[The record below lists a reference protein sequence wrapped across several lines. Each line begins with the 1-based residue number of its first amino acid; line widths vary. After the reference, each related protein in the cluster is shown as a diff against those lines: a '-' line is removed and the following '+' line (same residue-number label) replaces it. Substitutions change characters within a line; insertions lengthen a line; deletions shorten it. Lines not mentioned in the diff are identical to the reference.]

1 MFTSV
6 ERASP
11 EDFDAATGDPLCG
24 GNSSVAMT
32 NYLAAVDQGTTGT
45 RCILFDLQG
54 RLITSAYREHRQ
66 IFPQPGWVEHDPLE
80 IWQRIQEV
88 TAEAVRTARRGRILA
103 VGITNQRETV
113 VAWDAR
119 TGHPVYNA
127 IVWQD
132 TRTEPDCRV
141 LIEAGWQDDV
151 RARTGL
157 PISTY
162 FSATKIRWL
171 LANVPA
177 ARALAAA
184 GHLRLGTI
192 DTWVIW
198 NLTGGMSGGADVT
211 DPTNASR
218 TLLCNLANLAWDP
231 VLLDRFGIPGRAL
244 AEIRPSASV
253 EPYGMTRAD
262 GPFGVTIPVCGD
274 LGDQQAALVGQACF
288 APGEAKNTYGTGSFL
303 LQHVGGTP
311 VHSTRGLLAT
321 AAYVLRSPHDLER
334 TAEHPIGPCSGCAYA
349 LEGSVAITGA
359 AVQWLRDNLGIISN
373 AAETEA
379 IAQQVPDAGGIYF
392 VPAFS
397 GLFAPHWDMSARGA
411 IVGLTRFVT
420 KAHLVRATLEAIC
433 FQSREVLD
441 AMVADSE
448 RAVSVLKVDGG
459 ATANNFLMQLQA
471 DILGVPVVRPA
482 VRETTALGAAYA
494 AGLAMGAFASTD
506 DLRRLWRAD
515 RTFEPAWD
523 ADRRERALLGWKR
536 AVERTR
542 GWIE

>member
-1 MFTSV
+1 
-6 ERASP
+6 
-11 EDFDAATGDPLCG
+11 
-24 GNSSVAMT
+24 MT
-32 NYLAAVDQGTTGT
+32 DYLAAVDQGTTGT
-45 RCILFDLQG
+45 RCILFDLSG
-54 RLITSAYREHRQ
+54 RAVASAYREHRQ
-66 IFPQPGWVEHDPLE
+66 IYPQPGWVEHDPIE
-80 IWQRIQEV
+80 IWARTQEV
-88 TAEAVRTARRGRILA
+88 VREAVAAAPRGRVLT

-119 TGHPVYNA
+119 TGRPAYNA

-132 TRTEPDCRV
+132 TRTEPDCRA

-171 LANVPA
+171 MTNVPEV
-177 ARALAAA
+177 RELAAA
-184 GHLRLGTI
+184 GHLRLGTV

-198 NLTGGMSGGADVT
+198 NLTGGPSGGAHVT

-218 TLLCNLANLAWDP
+218 TLLCSLDDLTWDP
-231 VLLDRFGIPGRAL
+231 VLLDRFGVPGGAL
-244 AEIRPSASV
+244 AAIRPSAAS
-253 EPYGMTRAD
+253 EPYGHTLAE
-262 GPFGVTIPVCGD
+262 GPFGEAIPVCGD

-303 LQHVGGTP
+303 LQHAGAAP
-311 VHSTRGLLAT
+311 VRSTRGLLGT
-321 AAYVLRSPHDLER
+321 VAYDLVGGR
-334 TAEHPIGPCSGCAYA
+334 AYA

-359 AVQWLRDNLGIISN
+359 AVQWLRDNLGLISS

-379 IAQQVPDAGGIYF
+379 IAAQVPDAGGIYF

-441 AMVADSE
+441 AMVADSG

-459 ATANNFLMQLQA
+459 ATGNDLLMQLQA

-494 AGLAMGAFASTD
+494 AGLASGAFTSTEE
-506 DLRRLWRAD
+506 LRALWKAE
-515 RTFEPAWD
+515 RTFEPVWD
-523 ADRRERALLGWKR
+523 EDRRESALRGWKR

-542 GWIE
+542 GWLEP